1 MVKKVIMNFDSSKV
15 SGPDCILVLVL
26 KNCEADLSYILA
38 QLFNCV
44 WKGSR
49 TVVPEENRPPDNC
62 LRTIAPWMIAP
73 QTIVLKDNCPR
84 GKLSPHHK
92 VSPANNLPYSNTL
105 PLKITT
111 SELRKIIDCLRV
123 L

>member
-1 MVKKVIMNFDSSKV
+1 MVKKVIMNLDSSKV

-44 WKGSR
+44 WKCSR

-73 QTIVLKDNCPR
+73 RQLSSRIIAPEENCPLTI
-84 GKLSPHHK
+84 KFPLQIIAPTQTHSP
-92 VSPANNLPYSNTL
+92 
-105 PLKITT
+105 
-111 SELRKIIDCLRV
+111 
-123 L
+123 